1 MATRIKLKRSTTAA
15 AVPTTSNLEDGEV
28 ALNIA
33 DRKLYARNGSN
44 IIEVAN
50 QKPNTGEVTTTMLST
65 DITNG
70 QGNTYYV
77 ASVGSDSSTL
87 ANGGAAGLHPDT
99 PFLTITKA
107 LTTASSG
114 DTIIV
119 APGEYQEVFPMTIPD
134 GVTLRGTNLRS
145 TSVKPTS
152 VTNNNNAFILSGDAH
167 ISDLT
172 IKDFFYDSGNDK
184 GYAFVVV
191 SNMNSTQSPYVERIT
206 VLTKGSV
213 VSGSDP
219 YGYAQGDAGRGA
231 LLDGANIASG
241 SQHSSVLFNEC
252 TFITPNQVGVKITN
266 GMRVEWLNCF
276 NYFASIGIQGVQG
289 ATGKSGTGQTRLK
302 FGGVSG
308 TFSTSE
314 VVYQLQDSF
323 QSGTYARAGSTITL
337 TRTGH
342 GLESNDY
349 IYADHISGAGTD
361 NFYLITKVDNNTFT
375 YTDSSASGTTSGNV
389 TYKKAVARG
398 VVANNDGTYRDERR
412 AAFN

>member
-50 QKPNTGEVTTTMLST
+50 QKPNTGEVVTNMLST

-77 ASVGSDSSTL
+77 ATVGSDTSTL
-87 ANGGAAGLHPDT
+87 ANGGNAGLHPDT

-107 LTTASSG
+107 LATATSG

-119 APGEYQEVFPMTIPD
+119 APGEYQEVFPMTIGD

-206 VLTKGSV
+206 VTTKGSV

-231 LLDGANIASG
+231 LLDGANIASA
-241 SQHSSVLFNEC
+241 SQHGSVLFNEC
-252 TFITPNQVGVKITN
+252 TFITPNQVGLKITN

-289 ATGKSGTGQTRLK
+289 ATGKSGTGSTRLK
-302 FGGVSG
+302 LGGVSG
-308 TFSTSE
+308 TFNTSE
-314 VVYQLQDSF
+314 ISYQLEDGF
-323 QSGTYARAGSTITL
+323 QSGSYARSGTTITL

-342 GLESNDY
+342 GLLSNDY

-361 NFYLITKVDNNTFT
+361 NFYQVTKVDNNTVT

-389 TYKKAVARG
+389 TKKQLHEV
-398 VVANNDGTYRDERR
+398 
-412 AAFN
+412 